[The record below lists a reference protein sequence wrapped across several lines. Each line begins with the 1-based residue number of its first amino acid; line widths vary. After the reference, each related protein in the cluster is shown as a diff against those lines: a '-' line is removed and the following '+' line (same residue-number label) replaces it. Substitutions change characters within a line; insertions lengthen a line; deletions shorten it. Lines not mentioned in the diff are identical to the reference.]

1 MRTYNI
7 NEIKA
12 GVASFCHRVKCGLAI
27 TADSIGLSSR
37 NARLLKVVMTHKF
50 NTVNGAPL
58 NFPRLF
64 IPDDEDR
71 GFYHKN
77 STPNNIDL
85 SDLETIR
92 SIMKLMTYVF
102 TIEKERDSN
111 KSETVTD
118 IQLDLTQPHTVEIIK
133 VKGQDVICRF
143 HFI

>member
-27 TADSIGLSSR
+27 TADSIGLSNR
-37 NARLLKVVMTHKF
+37 NAHLLKVVMTHKF
-50 NTVNGAPL
+50 DTKNGAPF

-64 IPDDEDR
+64 IPDDEAR

-77 STPNNIDL
+77 SAPNNIDL
-85 SDLETIR
+85 SGLETVR
-92 SIMKLMTYVF
+92 LIMKLMTYVF
-102 TIEKERDSN
+102 NKEKGRNSK
-111 KSETVTD
+111 KSEIIAD
-118 IQLDLTQPHTVEIIK
+118 IQLDLTQPHTIEIIK

>member
-27 TADSIGLSSR
+27 TADSIGLSNR
-37 NARLLKVVMTHKF
+37 NTHLLKVVMTHKF
-50 NTVNGAPL
+50 DTTHGAPL

-64 IPDDEDR
+64 IPDDEAR

-77 STPNNIDL
+77 TTPNNIDL

-92 SIMKLMTYVF
+92 LIMKLMTYVF
-102 TIEKERDSN
+102 IKERN
-111 KSETVTD
+111 YKQNETVAD
-118 IQLDLTQPHTVEIIK
+118 IQLDWTQPHTVEIIK
-133 VKGQDVICRF
+133 IRGQDVICRF

>member
-27 TADSIGLSSR
+27 TADSIGLSGR
-37 NARLLKVVMTHKF
+37 NAHLLKVVMTHKF
-50 NTVNGAPL
+50 DTKNGAPL

-64 IPDDEDR
+64 IPDDEAR
-71 GFYHKN
+71 GLYHKN
-77 STPNNIDL
+77 TTPNDIDL

-92 SIMKLMTYVF
+92 LIMKLMTYVF
-102 TIEKERDSN
+102 AKERNSKKD
-111 KSETVTD
+111 ETVAD
-118 IQLDLTQPHTVEIIK
+118 IQLDLTKPHTVEIIK
-133 VKGQDVICRF
+133 VKVQDVICRL

>member
-27 TADSIGLSSR
+27 TANSIGLSTR
-37 NARLLKVVMTHKF
+37 NAHLLKVVMTHKF
-50 NTVNGAPL
+50 DTTHGAPL

-64 IPDDEDR
+64 IPDDEAR

-77 STPNNIDL
+77 TTPNNIDL

-92 SIMKLMTYVF
+92 LIVKLMTYVF
-102 TIEKERDSN
+102 NKEKGRNS
-111 KSETVTD
+111 KQSETVAD
-118 IQLDLTQPHTVEIIK
+118 IQLDLAQPHTVEIIK

>member
-27 TADSIGLSSR
+27 TADSIGLSNR
-37 NARLLKVVMTHKF
+37 NAHLLKVVMTHKF
-50 NTVNGAPL
+50 DTKNGAPL
-58 NFPRLF
+58 SFPRLF
-64 IPDDEDR
+64 IPDDEAR

-77 STPNNIDL
+77 TTPNNIDL

-92 SIMKLMTYVF
+92 LIMKLMTYVF
-102 TIEKERDSN
+102 TKERTSKKD
-111 KSETVTD
+111 ETVAD
-118 IQLDLTQPHTVEIIK
+118 DVQLDLTQPHTVEIIK
-133 VKGQDVICRF
+133 IKGQDVICRF

>member
-7 NEIKA
+7 NEIKT

-27 TADSIGLSSR
+27 TADSIGLSNR
-37 NARLLKVVMTHKF
+37 NAHLLKVVMTHKF
-50 NTVNGAPL
+50 NTKSGAPL

-64 IPDDEDR
+64 IPDDEAR

-77 STPNNIDL
+77 TTPNNIDL

-92 SIMKLMTYVF
+92 LIMKLMTYVF
-102 TIEKERDSN
+102 TKERNSKQN
-111 KSETVTD
+111 ETAADD

>member
-1 MRTYNI
+1 MKTYNI
-7 NEIKA
+7 NEIKV

-27 TADSIGLSSR
+27 TADSIGLSAR
-37 NARLLKVVMTHKF
+37 NTHLLKVVMTHKF
-50 NTVNGAPL
+50 DTTHGAPL

-64 IPDDEDR
+64 IPDDEAR

-77 STPNNIDL
+77 TTPNSIDL

-92 SIMKLMTYVF
+92 LIMKLMTYVF
-102 TIEKERDSN
+102 IRERNSKQN
-111 KSETVTD
+111 ETVTD
-118 IQLDLTQPHTVEIIK
+118 IQLDWTQPHTVEIIK